1 MPCPDRRALGLALAI
16 AAALAGPRPQS
27 ASAQNP
33 GGAEGVFDDDA
44 QAPAAIETPEVGDR
58 ESIGFTQEN
67 VAAQMTELEER
78 MFRLSEALRS
88 LEPENASRLRLALNF
103 SREELIL
110 QQMKQTSA
118 LLREAQLS
126 SAETEARELLAKLE
140 HLRKLLVAEDLDFQM
155 KLARLRQMRET
166 LDQIDRIIKE
176 ERRELA
182 WSRSASEGQATLS
195 DLRDRRETLKA
206 LVEEQDAILQAT
218 RDGAPDGTR
227 DREDE
232 VREGASQLAAD
243 PSFDGLDPPFLK
255 RSDPHLEDALT
266 HLGAG
271 HPDEAVPDES
281 EALDLFRQELERLD
295 QRIEETEQ
303 TIDPEQFE
311 IFGRD
316 QGRNREAASTLAA
329 VSSRLGDSGIALQK
343 GLIRAG
349 ASMRDAEGDL
359 AETEA
364 EPASEDQIEALKHL
378 RPARDE
384 LGKAMESLLTEL
396 RTELQARI
404 IGELSE
410 MHDLQLAIRE
420 MTEAQAPR
428 VAEGSRTARVL
439 VAGLSRDEADLAD
452 RIGQLEALTVE
463 TEFGIALP
471 TALRVLGREMRQVET
486 WLAAGDP
493 SEPTVALERRIEE
506 DLLGLLEAMRRLPP
520 TTPPPPG
527 PLPTDLRSRERE
539 LNRLIAELKM
549 IRLLQTRLNDDTVE
563 VDQSRPDEP
572 ALPPDLR
579 REIEALEDSQE
590 ELRDTISQLAERL
603 Q

>member
-1 MPCPDRRALGLALAI
+1 MPCPDRRALALALAL
-16 AAALAGPRPQS
+16 AALAWPQS
-27 ASAQNP
+27 QSATAQVP
-33 GGAEGVFDDDA
+33 GGAEGVFDD
-44 QAPAAIETPEVGDR
+44 APARTPAASETPEVDDR

-78 MFRLSEALRS
+78 MFRLSEALQS

-182 WSRSASEGQATLS
+182 WSRSATEAPATLS
-195 DLRDRRETLKA
+195 ELRDRRESLQS
-206 LVEEQDAILQAT
+206 LVEEQDAILQET
-218 RDGAPDGTR
+218 RDEPSDETR
-227 DREDE
+227 DREAK
-232 VREGASQLAAD
+232 VREGASKLAAD

-266 HLGAG
+266 YLGAG
-271 HPDEAVPDES
+271 HPDEAAPAES
-281 EALDLFRQELERLD
+281 EALDLFREELERLD
-295 QRIEETEQ
+295 RRIAETEQ
-303 TIDPEQFE
+303 ATAPEQFE
-311 IFGRD
+311 AFERD
-316 QGRNREAASTLAA
+316 QARNREAASTLAA
-329 VSSRLGDSGIALQK
+329 VSARLGDTGIAMQK

-349 ASMRDAEGDL
+349 AAMEEAEGDL
-359 AETEA
+359 AKTEA
-364 EPASEDQIEALKHL
+364 EPASEDQVEALKHL
-378 RPARDE
+378 QPARDE

-404 IGELSE
+404 IAELSE

-420 MTEAQAPR
+420 TTEAQAPR
-428 VAEGSRTARVL
+428 VLEGSRTARVL

-493 SEPTVALERRIEE
+493 SEHTVALERRIEE

-527 PLPTDLRSRERE
+527 PLPTNLRDRERE

-563 VDQSRPDEP
+563 VDQSRPDQP

-579 REIEALEDSQE
+579 REIETLEDSQG
-590 ELRDTISQLAERL
+590 ELRDTLSQLAERL